1 MAQRDSQPPAEQPG
15 TPGEALLRELQMVH
29 DMVRHDLAVCRA
41 LADEVAAGV
50 APEQVRARITSL
62 QTSGPLW
69 KLRVNCLY
77 YCRVV
82 HTHHRIEDA
91 TLFPAIRRTNPELGP
106 VVDKLEA
113 DHRRVSHLLDEVED
127 GAEALRQQ
135 DDAPA
140 RTRMVAA
147 LNDLAGDL
155 LTHLEFEE
163 EAIGPALLA
172 WEAWPR

>member
-1 MAQRDSQPPAEQPG
+1 
-15 TPGEALLRELQMVH
+15 
-29 DMVRHDLAVCRA
+29 MVRHDLAVCRA

-50 APEQVRARITSL
+50 PPEQVRARIMSL

-69 KLRVNCLY
+69 TLRVNCLY

-91 TLFPAIRRTNPELGP
+91 TLFPAVRRTNPELGP

-113 DHRRVSHLLDEVED
+113 DHRRVSHPVDD

-147 LNDLAGDL
+147 LNDLAGNL

-172 WEAWPR
+172 WEA

>member
-1 MAQRDSQPPAEQPG
+1 MAQRNSQPPTGQPG

-50 APEQVRARITSL
+50 APEQVHARITSL
-62 QTSGPLW
+62 RTSGPLW

-91 TLFPAIRRTNPELGP
+91 TLFPAVRRTNPELGP
-106 VVDKLEA
+106 VVDRLEA
-113 DHRRVSHLLDEVED
+113 DHKRVSHLLDEVED
-127 GAEALRQQ
+127 GAEALENH
-135 DDAPA
+135 DDTAA
-140 RTRMVAA
+140 RTRLVAA

-155 LTHLEFEE
+155 LAHLEFEE
-163 EAIGPALLA
+163 EAIGSALLA
-172 WEAWPR
+172 WKAWLL